1 MSIKHAQIHKS
12 LPNDILEL
20 LHIPFHL
27 TMTFHLP
34 NITPWVRTPK
44 VQPNLTILTR
54 KKKLSITTIHCNLFI
69 ATYGEKMY
77 KQVFLV
83 VVCSKNHSK
92 KLLVDNQIHLS
103 IHCLIMSCNG
113 QVTTDDFNEQL
124 FF

>member
-20 LHIPFHL
+20 SHIPFHL
-27 TMTFHLP
+27 TMSFHLP
-34 NITPWVRTPK
+34 NRTPWVRTPK

-54 KKKLSITTIHCNLFI
+54 RKRCPLQSFI

-77 KQVFLV
+77 KQIFLIV
-83 VVCSKNHSK
+83 ICPKNHNQK
-92 KLLVDNQIHLS
+92 FLVDNQIHL
-103 IHCLIMSCNG
+103 HFLIMSCNG
-113 QVTTDDFNEQL
+113 QVATDGFNGQL